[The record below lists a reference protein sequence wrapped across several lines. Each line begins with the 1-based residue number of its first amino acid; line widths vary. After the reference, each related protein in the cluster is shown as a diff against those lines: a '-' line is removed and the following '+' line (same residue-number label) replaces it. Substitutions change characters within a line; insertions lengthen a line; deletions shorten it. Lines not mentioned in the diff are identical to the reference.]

1 MDRTHKRNGGTDKEH
16 TRMGRHG
23 ALSSDG
29 SGPRFH
35 GALSGDGFGL
45 RIHGALSGGGI
56 SLSQGTP
63 GSHGQPGLDSTMPSN
78 QGAGLSTH
86 STRPSLHGTPP
97 PTNGARPRLN
107 GKELAFKITLGLL
120 CTFIFLIIVYPLY
133 FIVIASFSDSTLV
146 ATGKVWL
153 FPKNISFFGYQEI
166 FKDMRIWTGYRNTV
180 FYTLFGT
187 LVNMLFTLP
196 AAYVL
201 SRREFRARKV
211 IMFIFVVTM
220 FFNGGLIPT
229 YLLMKDLHLTNT
241 IWVFII
247 PFCVNVFYL
256 IIARTFFESSLPQ
269 ELYEAAVMDGCSH
282 FIFFFKV
289 ALPLSKAMISVI
301 GLYYLVGHWNDFF
314 TALIYIRNNNLQPL
328 QIILRDILL
337 SNQVFAGGAGTG
349 GDAGGYAQRYADQI
363 KYGVIIVSTL
373 PILVIYPFIQKYF
386 EKGVMI
392 GSIKG

>member
-1 MDRTHKRNGGTDKEH
+1 MKPTHKRNSGTDLEL

-29 SGPRFH
+29 AGPRIH
-35 GALSGDGFGL
+35 EALSGD
-45 RIHGALSGGGI
+45 GI

-63 GSHGQPGLDSTMPSN
+63 GSSGQLRLGSTRPSIH
-78 QGAGLSTH
+78 GAGLSA
-86 STRPSLHGTPP
+86 HGTEPSIRGTRP

-107 GKELAFKITLGLL
+107 GKELAFQITLGLL

-211 IMFIFVVTM
+211 IMFLFVVTM

-256 IIARTFFESSLPQ
+256 IIAQTFFESSLPQ

-282 FIFFFKV
+282 FTFFFKV

-337 SNQVFAGGAGTG
+337 SNQVFASGAGTG

>member
-1 MDRTHKRNGGTDKEH
+1 MGQTG
-16 TRMGRHG
+16 TRMGKKELVPG
-23 ALSSDG
+23 AAAT
-29 SGPRFH
+29 R
-35 GALSGDGFGL
+35 
-45 RIHGALSGGGI
+45 
-56 SLSQGTP
+56 
-63 GSHGQPGLDSTMPSN
+63 LD
-78 QGAGLSTH
+78 
-86 STRPSLHGTPP
+86 
-97 PTNGARPRLN
+97 
-107 GKELAFKITLGLL
+107 GKELAFKAALALV
-120 CTFIFLIIVYPLY
+120 CAVIFLLIVYPLY

-146 ATGKVWL
+146 STGKVL
-153 FPKNISFFGYQEI
+153 FYPKNVSLFGYQEI
-166 FKDMRIWTGYRNTV
+166 FKDARIWTGYRNTV

-187 LVNMLFTLP
+187 LVNLVFTLP

-201 SRREFRARKV
+201 SRREFRPRRG
-211 IMFIFVVTM
+211 IMFLFVVTM

-256 IIARTFFESSLPQ
+256 IIARTFFETSLPQ
-269 ELYEAAVMDGCSH
+269 ELHEAAVIDGCSH
-282 FIFFFKV
+282 FTFVKV
-289 ALPLSKAMISVI
+289 ALPLSKALVSVI

-314 TALIYIRNNNLQPL
+314 TALIYIRDNDLQPL
-328 QIILRDILL
+328 QIVLRDILL
-337 SNQVFAGGAGTG
+337 SNQVFASGAGTG